1 MAHTSH
7 EELHIANSTADPYY
21 PQESETKRLESKLG
35 DVGGRLE
42 GERSRAEKLEVVV
55 REKEQGRH

>member
-1 MAHTSH
+1 MDLTVHPH
-7 EELHIANSTADPYY
+7 Y

-55 REKEQGRH
+55 REREQG